1 MKLERLAGIRPEGIL
16 YAMLRIL
23 EFIQNAVRSFI
34 WGDID
39 NWQIYGELT
48 LEREKK
54 TNVRQRD
61 QLRAFR

>member
-16 YAMLRIL
+16 CAMLRIL

-34 WGDID
+34 WGD

-48 LEREKK
+48 LERKKKNKK
-54 TNVRQRD
+54 TSGRESS
-61 QLRAFR
+61 

>member
-16 YAMLRIL
+16 CAMLKIL

-48 LEREKK
+48 LERERKK
-54 TNVRQRD
+54 K
-61 QLRAFR
+61 QLQAERPAESI